1 MKKLLLVAAL
11 LTLAGCSKVNKENYD
26 KIKVGMDKTEVEAII
41 GSADSCEEKTLHTN
55 CVWGNDEKNIT
66 ITLVSDKVT
75 LFSSKGLQQ

>member
-1 MKKLLLVAAL
+1 MKKLLLVAL

-55 CVWGNDEKNIT
+55 CVWGSEEEKIT
-66 ITLVSDKVT
+66 ITFVTNKVT
-75 LFSSKGLQQ
+75 LFSSKGLK